1 MIPKKRIAIV
11 VPDLSVLS
19 GVPMVAKFLYE
30 VINESERYSAELVSI
45 STSARDKNSIRILDP
60 KTWLKGIAVTEHE
73 FRGIAY
79 QHVGA
84 NLTEI
89 EFFRYRPRKIL
100 DKIFTR
106 FDLLQVVAGLPMW
119 FHVARNFPNKVALK
133 VATLTD
139 VELESVLASVSPPKR
154 LWMQAMNKFNRSS
167 EKSAFQKADAIFV
180 ENDWLK
186 NDLAKAYAEKTIM
199 APPGTDTNF
208 FTSKEYR
215 RDGYLLSV
223 ARFAD
228 RRKNV
233 QLLFRA
239 YRKLLNILPE
249 APPLVLAG
257 QTAPTKDDMAV
268 AEELRITEKLKIYTA
283 VPAEKLLDLYRNASI
298 FVLSSNE
305 EGFGLVI
312 AEAMSCSLPVISTKC
327 GGPEVLVKEG
337 QTGYLVPTGDSEM
350 LANRINSLILDP
362 GKRQRF
368 GEAGRI
374 RAVENFSLKASGLI
388 YLKTYDKLLNRI

>member
-1 MIPKKRIAIV
+1 MICKKRIAIV

-30 VINESERYSAELVSI
+30 VINKSERYSAELISI
-45 STSARDKNSIRILDP
+45 STSVRDRNSIRILNP
-60 KTWLKGIAVTEHE
+60 NTWLKGITVTEHE
-73 FRGIAY
+73 FQGIPY
-79 QHVGA
+79 QHIGA

-89 EFFRYRPRKIL
+89 EFFRYCPRKIL
-100 DKIFTR
+100 DKIFTQ

-139 VELESVLASVSPPKR
+139 IELESVLASVSPPRK
-154 LWMQAMNKFNRSS
+154 LWIQVMNKFNRNL

-186 NDLAKAYAEKTIM
+186 KELEKVYPEKTIM
-199 APPGTDTNF
+199 APPGTDTIF

-249 APPLVLAG
+249 TPPLVLAG
-257 QTAPTKDDMAV
+257 QTAPTRDDMAV
-268 AEELRITEKLKIYTA
+268 AEELRITKKLKIFTA
-283 VPAEKLLDLYRNASI
+283 ITAEKLLDLYCNASI

-305 EGFGLVI
+305 EGFGLVV

-350 LANRINSLILDP
+350 LANRLNSLILDP

-374 RAVENFSLKASGLI
+374 RAIKNFSLKACGLV
-388 YLKTYDKLLNRI
+388 YLKTYDKLLNQI

>member
-1 MIPKKRIAIV
+1 MLSKKRVAIV
-11 VPDLSVLS
+11 VPDLSVLN
-19 GVPMVAKFLYE
+19 GVSMVAKFLYE
-30 VINESERYSAELVSI
+30 VVNNSERYSAELVSI
-45 STSARDKNSIRILDP
+45 STSARDENSVRILNP
-60 KTWLKGIAVTEHE
+60 KTWFKGITVTEHE
-73 FRGIAY
+73 FRGVPY
-79 QHVGA
+79 RHVGA

-100 DKIFTR
+100 DEIFTR

-119 FHVARNFPNKVALK
+119 FHVAGNFPNKTALK

-139 VELESVLASVSPPKR
+139 VELESVLASVSPPRKT
-154 LWMQAMNKFNRSS
+154 WMQLMNNFNRDL
-167 EKSAFQKADAIFV
+167 EKSAFQKAVAIFV
-180 ENDWLK
+180 ENDWMK
-186 NDLAKAYAEKTIM
+186 NDLEKLYPEKTIM

-208 FTSKEYR
+208 FLSKEYR

-239 YRKLLNILPE
+239 YRKLLDLLPE
-249 APPLVLAG
+249 SPRLVLAG
-257 QTAPTKDDMAV
+257 QTAPTKSDMAV
-268 AEELRITEKLKIYTA
+268 AEELGITKKLEIFTG
-283 VPAEKLLDLYRNASI
+283 VTAEKLLDLYCNASI

-327 GGPEVLVKEG
+327 GGPEILVDEG
-337 QTGYLVPTGDSEM
+337 QTGYLVPTGDSET
-350 LANRINSLILDP
+350 LADRINSLVLDP

-368 GEAGRI
+368 GEAGRL
-374 RAVENFSLKASGLI
+374 RAVKNFSLKASGLV
-388 YLKTYDKLLNRI
+388 YLKTYDKLLNQT